1 MKLTVQG
8 TPSNPQFYSWGSVQ
22 PDRNQPYDELIK
34 QHYIEPMIQN
44 VKIFDGSQEITS
56 DELSNAIQDLWFNDK
71 VDPNLDQEL
80 REIYN
85 KLTPF
90 NFTDTNLIDDLYG
103 LQALNVNQLPHPS
116 NDKKQMVIYTIEDDI
131 IPSTNNLYSKWGHGA
146 MSLFFASLYGFTK
159 TRNYGNVLFVA
170 INSDNEWQL
179 YKETVTQQ
187 AQALGD
193 PQLIAKASQFS
204 TFPFAG
210 QISQSVILQENM
222 ATNSFEH
229 CLLQAIHELEP
240 TQKLFPCPTNIKA
253 QIMPAMIVYLNIS
266 ELQGAN
272 PVEIAND
279 LKQIQQ
285 ASILS
290 KSLKMITSQRLRTA
304 QSIVPKQNHHSQTN
318 NKKSHIVRR
327 QNRKISSK
335 PLSAKR
341 QLEWIIKTVKKYLT
355 NRQSQNVYKTQTKT
369 FMRPNRRNPFDPNLM
384 GSSTKTSYRPDIHIF
399 FDTSGSITEDNY
411 KAAAINIIKLALKMN
426 VDIYVSFFSHVIT
439 KPVKLHVKGRTAKQ
453 IFNEFIR
460 LPKVGG
466 GTDFNQFWDQINLVD
481 AHNQKSGKSYRLNFV
496 ITDFC
501 DRVPR
506 SRVFTQEEA
515 AVKNTFY
522 LPIMP
527 TRNSWDTYDDIVK
540 YAKEF
545 AQAMYQKGID
555 IYPKLIM

>member
-1 MKLTVQG
+1 MKLTIQG

-22 PDRNQPYDELIK
+22 PDRNQSYDELIK
-34 QHYIEPMIQN
+34 QRYIEPMMQN
-44 VKIFDGSQEITS
+44 IKLFDGSQEITS
-56 DELSNAIQDLWFNDK
+56 DEISNAIQDLWFNDK
-71 VDPNLDQEL
+71 VDPDLDQEL
-80 REIYN
+80 RDIYN
-85 KLTPF
+85 ELTPF
-90 NFTDTNLIDDLYG
+90 GFHSTNLIDDLYG
-103 LQALNVNQLPHPS
+103 LQALNINQLPHPS
-116 NDKKQMVIYTIEDDI
+116 NDKKQTVIYTVEDDI
-131 IPSTNNLYSKWGHGA
+131 VPSAHNLYAKWSNGA

-170 INSDNEWQL
+170 INSDSEWQL
-179 YKETVTQQ
+179 YKETVTKQ
-187 AQALGD
+187 AQLLND
-193 PQLIAKASQFS
+193 PQIIAKASQFS
-204 TFPFAG
+204 TFPFAN
-210 QISQSVILQENM
+210 QISQSVILQENVN
-222 ATNSFEH
+222 TNSFEH

-253 QIMPAMIVYLNIS
+253 QIMPAMIVYFNIT

-272 PVEIAND
+272 TVEIAND

-285 ASILS
+285 ASVLS
-290 KSLKMITSQRLRTA
+290 KSLKMINSQRLRTA
-304 QSIVPKQNHHSQTN
+304 QSIIPKQNHHSQSSR
-318 NKKSHIVRR
+318 KKGQIVRR
-327 QNRKISSK
+327 QNKRISSK
-335 PLSAKR
+335 PLSAKK
-341 QLEWIIKTVKKYLT
+341 QIEWIIKTVKKHLT
-355 NRQSQNVYKTQTKT
+355 NQQSQNSYKSQTKT

-384 GSSTKTSYRPDIHIF
+384 GISTKTQYRPDIHIY

-411 KAAAINIIKLALKMN
+411 KAAAVNIIKLALKMN
-426 VDIYVSFFSHVIT
+426 VNIYVSFFSHIIT
-439 KPVKLHVKGRTAKQ
+439 KPVKLHVKGKTPKQ
-453 IFNEFIR
+453 IFNEFIH

-481 AHNQKSGKSYRLNFV
+481 AHNKKSGKSYRLNFV

-506 SRVFTQEEA
+506 SRVFTHQEA

-527 TRNSWDTYDDIVK
+527 TSNSYDTYTDIVE

-555 IYPKLIM
+555 IYSHLIM